1 MDNQEISTF
10 AESYIKFQER
20 CKHIAKIISEYDS
33 DFEKADL
40 RVWYINYDVLRSK
53 NKFDCYTDNYI
64 HNWVNGRI
72 DTQTLAFPMELL
84 SAADEEIH
92 QYAQKNHGSHMYLY

>member
-10 AESYIKFQER
+10 IESYIKFQER
-20 CKHIAKIISEYDS
+20 CKYIAKIISEYDS

-40 RVWYINYDVLRSK
+40 RVWDIDCDGLHAK

-64 HNWVNGRI
+64 HNWVSGRI
-72 DTQTLAFPMELL
+72 DTRTVSFPIELL
-84 SAADEEIH
+84 SAADEEIY
-92 QYAQKNHGSHMYLY
+92 QYAQKNHGQHLYLA